1 MASSGELPGFSHR
14 SATGCVVAQV
24 GASPEVDHRLRVL
37 RERVTGEV
45 RLQAELLQIQGALEP
60 ILAAALRG
68 APATAGG
75 AGAGAPGAVAALG
88 AVVQELAPL
97 EAAART
103 EE

>member
-1 MASSGELPGFSHR
+1 M
-14 SATGCVVAQV
+14 

-37 RERVTGEV
+37 RERVAGEV

-68 APATAGG
+68 PPAEAGAAAGG
-75 AGAGAPGAVAALG
+75 ARGAAEVM
-88 AVVQELAPL
+88 QELEPL
-97 EAAART
+97 DAAART

>member
-1 MASSGELPGFSHR
+1 M
-14 SATGCVVAQV
+14 

-37 RERVTGEV
+37 RERVTSEV
-45 RLQAELLQIQGALEP
+45 DLQAELLQIQGALEP

-68 APATAGG
+68 APAELG
-75 AGAGAPGAVAALG
+75 AAASAAPGAAEVM
-88 AVVQELAPL
+88 QELEPL

>member
-1 MASSGELPGFSHR
+1 M
-14 SATGCVVAQV
+14 

-37 RERVTGEV
+37 RERVAGEV

-60 ILAAALRG
+60 ILAAAVRG
-68 APATAGG
+68 APAELGAAAG
-75 AGAGAPGAVAALG
+75 GAPGAAEVM
-88 AVVQELAPL
+88 QELEPL